1 MCEVCGSTNN
11 VRDVHIEK
19 ESREEIILKAC
30 PEHALMLVGYERD

>member
-1 MCEVCGSTNN
+1 MCEICGTTKD

-19 ESREEIILKAC
+19 PNHQEITLKAC